1 MGFLDFC
8 DGIDIIELDIND
20 VVNMDEYFFFNMVW
34 YLSNRFLVILI
45 DCLWNLLIRNIKIN
59 IYYFFWIKKVLYF

>member
-8 DGIDIIELDIND
+8 DGIDVIELDIND